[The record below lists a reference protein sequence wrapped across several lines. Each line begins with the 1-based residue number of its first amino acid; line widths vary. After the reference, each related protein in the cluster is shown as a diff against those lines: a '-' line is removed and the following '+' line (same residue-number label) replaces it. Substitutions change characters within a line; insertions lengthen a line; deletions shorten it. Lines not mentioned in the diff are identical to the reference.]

1 MIDQHH
7 GWNVSLKPPILGF
20 LFSLIL
26 TVTAFHLVKEHPLTQ
41 PMAFVIF
48 GLAILQM
55 TLQLVFFLFLGLG
68 SKPDWHTI
76 VFLFM
81 LLMVIMI
88 IAGTIWIMNNLD
100 YNMMP
105 MPAISK

>member
-7 GWNVSLKPPILGF
+7 GWNISLKPPILGF

-26 TVTAFHLVKEHPLTQ
+26 TAAAFYLVREYPLT
-41 PMAFVIF
+41 PMMGMVVF
-48 GLAILQM
+48 GLAAVQM
-55 TLQLVFFLFLGLG
+55 ILQLVFFLFLGMG

-76 VFLFM
+76 AFVLT
-81 LLMVIMI
+81 LLTAFFI
-88 IAGTIWIMNNLD
+88 IAGTIWIMYNLD

-105 MPAISK
+105 MEH